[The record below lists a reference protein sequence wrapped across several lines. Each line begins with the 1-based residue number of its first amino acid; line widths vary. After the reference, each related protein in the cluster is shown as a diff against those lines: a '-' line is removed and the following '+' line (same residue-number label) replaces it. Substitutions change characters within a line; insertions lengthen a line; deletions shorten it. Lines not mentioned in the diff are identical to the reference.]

1 VNNRTVF
8 TFAEP
13 SVPGLITISPNEDEE
28 ASTPSRSSLLEAL
41 VIAARYRGLHLDA
54 SELIRD
60 HRLEPGEPSVEKFLH
75 IARSCGLRA
84 MAVHL
89 RWDDLMRM
97 GSALPVILLLKN
109 GGALVLLR
117 AVREANPPNVVV
129 QDPNATA
136 DALLKLDEVRLAGGW
151 TGQAILIKRDYRIR
165 DEEQPFGIG
174 YIAAQLLRDRRLARD
189 IAISAVALS
198 LLALCPIIFWRLL
211 IDRVLYY
218 HSLNTLGVLCAGMAA
233 LVIFETIFTYL
244 RRYLIVQVTAR
255 ADAKISTYIF
265 DKVLDLPV
273 DFFERTP
280 TGIITRD
287 MNEVFRIRNFL
298 TGQLF
303 GTVLDCLV
311 LVIFLPVMF
320 FFSAVL
326 TMIVLAICGLICLWI
341 ILTLPILRR
350 KSGAVFAAEGAKHAF
365 LVETLQGIRTVKSLA
380 LDARHRYEWDVRVAK
395 AARLRRDEGQFANI
409 IQVIALMLERIM
421 TCGVL
426 GLAVYFAITTNDQIY
441 IGALVAFVML
451 TTRVAAPLMQL
462 AHLLQ
467 HYDEAQ
473 FAVKVIS
480 RLVNQLPEEGRGRP
494 GMRTPLVGR
503 VEFSGVRF
511 RYPQATQPALD
522 EVTFTIGEGTIF
534 GIMGRSGSGKTTVT
548 RLLQRLHANYEGL
561 IKIDGSDLRE
571 IDIGHLRSSLGVVL
585 QDNFL
590 FSGTIRETI
599 AAAKPSARF
608 EEIVRAARL
617 AGAEEFIERLPRG
630 YDTFLQE
637 GSTNL
642 SGGQRQRLAIA
653 RALVG
658 DPRILILDE
667 ATSALDAESE
677 AIVNAN
683 LLRIARDRTLLII
696 SHRLS
701 ALVPAD
707 AILVLERGRVYD
719 IGHHTEL
726 VERCDI
732 YRGLWHQQTV
742 HLHPRPSHEAVALRS
757 VAAS

>member
-1 VNNRTVF
+1 VSGPI
-8 TFAEP
+8 AISQDEP
-13 SVPGLITISPNEDEE
+13 G
-28 ASTPSRSSLLEAL
+28 ASAAPSQSSLLEAL

-54 SELIRD
+54 SELTRD
-60 HRLEPGEPSVEKFLH
+60 HRLEPGEPPIEKLLQ
-75 IARSCGLRA
+75 IARSCGLRT
-84 MAVHL
+84 MTVHM
-89 RWDDLMRM
+89 RWGDLMQM
-97 GSALPVILLLKN
+97 GSALPAILLLKN
-109 GGALVLLR
+109 GSALVLLR
-117 AVREANPPNVVV
+117 AAREANPPHVVV
-129 QDPNATA
+129 QDPNANA
-136 DALLKLDEVRLAGGW
+136 DALLKLDELRLSAAW
-151 TGQAILIKRDYRIR
+151 AGQAILVKRDYRIQA
-165 DEEQPFGIG
+165 EEQPFGIG

-189 IAISAVALS
+189 IAISAIVLS
-198 LLALCPIIFWRLL
+198 LLALSPIIFWRLL

-218 HSLNTLGVLCAGMAA
+218 HSLNTLAVLSVGISV

-244 RRYLIVQVTAR
+244 RRYLIVEVTAR
-255 ADAKISTYIF
+255 VDAKISTYIF
-265 DKVLDLPV
+265 DKVLNLPV

-280 TGIITRD
+280 TGLVTRD

-311 LVIFLPVMF
+311 LVIFLPIMF

-326 TMIVLAICGLICLWI
+326 TGVVLAICGLICLWI
-341 ILTLPILRR
+341 IVTLPILRK
-350 KSGAVFAAEGAKHAF
+350 KSGAVFAAEGAKNAL

-380 LDARHRYEWDVRVAK
+380 LDARHRHEWDVRVAK

-409 IQVIALMLERIM
+409 IHTFALMLERVM

-426 GLAVYFAITTNDQIY
+426 ALAVYLAVTTNDQIY

-473 FAVKVIS
+473 FAVKIIA

-494 GMRTPLVGR
+494 GMRLPLAGR
-503 VEFSGVRF
+503 IEFIGVRF

-561 IKIDGSDLRE
+561 IKIDGNDLRE

-590 FSGTIRETI
+590 FSGTIRDTI
-599 AAAKPSARF
+599 AAAKPGARF

-630 YDTFLQE
+630 YETFIQE

-642 SGGQRQRLAIA
+642 SGGQKQRLAIA

-719 IGHHTEL
+719 IGPHTEL

-742 HLHPRPSHEAVALRS
+742 HLHPRPAHELVALRS